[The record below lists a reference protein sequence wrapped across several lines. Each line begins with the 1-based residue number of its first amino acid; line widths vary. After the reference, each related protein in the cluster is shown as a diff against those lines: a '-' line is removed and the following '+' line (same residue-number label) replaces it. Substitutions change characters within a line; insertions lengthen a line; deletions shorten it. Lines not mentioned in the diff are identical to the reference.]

1 MNFQARSRNIA
12 PLRSQLTLWHEL
24 SEIEQQSL
32 SGGFNTQGDVDRPII
47 VGSIKNGNDGTID
60 NTAIHEV
67 GHAHGREH
75 SFVTKVIK
83 IIFDAI
89 Q

>member
-1 MNFQARSRNIA
+1 MNFQARSRNLA

-47 VGSIKNGNDGTID
+47 VGSIRSGNGGTID
-60 NTAIHEV
+60 NTALHEV
-67 GHAHGREH
+67 GHTMGRRH
-75 SFVTKVIK
+75 SSVTKAIE
-83 IIFDAI
+83 IILGAI

>member
-1 MNFQARSRNIA
+1 MNFQARSRNLA
-12 PLRSQLTLWHEL
+12 PLRSQLTRWHEL

-32 SGGFNTQGDVDRPII
+32 SGGFNTEGDVDRAII
-47 VGSIKNGNDGTID
+47 VGSIRSGNDGTIN
-60 NTAIHEV
+60 NTTSHEV

-75 SFVTKVIK
+75 SFVTKAIE
-83 IIFDAI
+83 IIFDTI